1 MARNELRACSKRNQ
15 QLNFD
20 TICPNIGFKPK
31 DPTKNY
37 AFWSEIKANCRFW
50 MKISIIRGQ
59 MTYCCSIS
67 IENW

>member
-37 AFWSEIKANCRFW
+37 ALWFEI
-50 MKISIIRGQ
+50 
-59 MTYCCSIS
+59 
-67 IENW
+67 